1 MIRNSIN
8 QEVCGM
14 IGHAYEKNH
23 SVEKLASTIV
33 NYYRELDKE
42 TELIFGDDV

>member
-8 QEVCGM
+8 QEVCEMVAKG
-14 IGHAYEKNH
+14 IEENH